1 LGFEFGIGNLIGGAV
16 GTFGYSLARL
26 RTFTTT
32 GFHSWENPA
41 CITFLGV
48 PSFNFM
54 T

>member
-16 GTFGYSLARL
+16 GTFDSALARL

-32 GFHSWENPA
+32 GFHSWENLV

-48 PSFNFM
+48 RSFNFM